1 MAQDYVRHYEALS
14 KLNEGEAHAGYRPAL
29 SKNSVPDRL
38 PAK

>member
-1 MAQDYVRHYEALS
+1 MAQEYVRHYEALS
-14 KLNEGEAHAGYRPAL
+14 ELNAGEAHAGYRPAL